1 MYDWRKEHCE
11 RCVADKSLC
20 KDCKDNPI
28 YADYP
33 MTSHFMAYVPVCPRG
48 YSDCVNDPAYI
59 LFYHPTYYKE
69 IFGDKTPLQALWIEN
84 GCMESYEKDPEMKYY
99 CYDDEDK

>member
-1 MYDWRKEHCE
+1 MDGLRQGRIGRRYLPLHGGLR
-11 RCVADKSLC
+11 
-20 KDCKDNPI
+20 
-28 YADYP
+28 
-33 MTSHFMAYVPVCPRG
+33 PRG
-48 YSDCVNDPAYI
+48 YADCVNDPAYI

-69 IFGDKTPLQALWIEN
+69 IFGDKTPLEVLWIEN